1 MPDIAITLLVIFGFL
16 TAALVLRLL
25 ATAPTPQRVRV
36 ARTARR
42 GPRAIIN
49 E

>member
-16 TAALVLRLL
+16 TTALALRMLAA
-25 ATAPTPQRVRV
+25 APTPQRVRV
-36 ARTARR
+36 ARDARR
-42 GPRAIIN
+42 TQRSIIS